1 MTTYYIAVDYDR
13 YDIDCSGRA
22 LSVVG
27 TNPEEV
33 HAAAVV
39 KYQLVECIVA
49 EPCTELL
56 YREVLERG
64 APRDYG
70 YDETTNLLCTVHEA
84 QERELAEAITWNR

>member
-1 MTTYYIAVDYDR
+1 MTTYYVAVDYDD

-22 LSVVG
+22 LPVVG
-27 TNPEEV
+27 TDRDEV

-39 KYQLVECIVA
+39 KFQLVECIVS

-70 YDETTNLLCTVHEA
+70 YDETTGLLCTTHEA
-84 QERELAEAITWNR
+84 HEREMAETITWKI